1 MAASEMPERTRMI
14 ITVVIVLAVNLI
26 LGCLLYYA
34 RGEFKKLET
43 QHIAKMKEKAALDA
57 FLKQQADKEKE
68 LADLTERYRIQE
80 SKLPEQ
86 EMEPELLAEIDKVAI
101 RNGCKQLTV
110 TKVSG
115 AAAGRGGL
123 GTESYT
129 RSTWKTKWEANF
141 EGWATLMNEMEED
154 FPRFVSFESL
164 TIQPKNNG
172 VVLPKTPHEIS
183 VDVVTYQYIREKMP

>member
-14 ITVVIVLAVNLI
+14 ITVVVVLAVNLI
-26 LGCLLYYA
+26 LGGVLYYA
-34 RGEFKKLET
+34 RGEFKKLEAT
-43 QHIAKMKEKAALDA
+43 HVQKVKEKAELDRYLA
-57 FLKQQADKEKE
+57 QQADKEKL
-68 LADLTERYRIQE
+68 LAELTERFRIQE

-86 EMEPELLAEIDKVAI
+86 ELEPELLAEIDKVAI

-110 TKVSG
+110 TKVGG
-115 AAAGRGGL
+115 AAAQRSELGG
-123 GTESYT
+123 ESYT

-154 FPRFVSFESL
+154 FPRFVSFENL
-164 TIQPKNNG
+164 TIQPKNSG

-183 VDVVTYQYIREKMP
+183 VDVVTYQYIREKTP